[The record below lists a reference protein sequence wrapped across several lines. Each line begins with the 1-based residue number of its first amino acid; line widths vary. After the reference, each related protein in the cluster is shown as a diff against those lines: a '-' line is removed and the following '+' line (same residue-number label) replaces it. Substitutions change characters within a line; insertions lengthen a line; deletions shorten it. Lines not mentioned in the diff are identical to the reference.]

1 MSKISK
7 ELKTF
12 LAEAGVSAA
21 HLAQQSGVH
30 EVDICRLRLGRVRD
44 TSSTKADALRAAMR
58 KIDAEVAEKVF
69 QDDNNSE

>member
-7 ELKTF
+7 EIKKF
-12 LAEAGVSAA
+12 LAEAGVPAA
-21 HLAQQSGVH
+21 HLAQLSGVH

-58 KIDAEVAEKVF
+58 EINADVAEKIF
-69 QDDNNSE
+69 QDNNISE